1 MKKKKLLFALL
12 ATVFLT
18 PMSKAA
24 FWNWT
29 HVYVRNNTN
38 CEFVRGKTTI
48 ISQNYPRTSI
58 IHKSTSKDKIDIKP
72 HSRQWIFSIPRRH
85 SGAGVNFAILLGQG
99 PVMVTN
105 VITNLIQESSKKY
118 QKPKA
123 IVRSSIYLK
132 SKPRIHI
139 GVNLESR
146 ARKSSAGQFS
156 YIFYQ
161 SKAQFPPPLGKKFK
175 VSYKWYGRFGQI
187 YKNLFITI
195 DPVDPNVC
203 KKKESK

>member
-1 MKKKKLLFALL
+1 MKKNKLLFALL

-38 CEFVRGKTTI
+38 CEFVRGQT
-48 ISQNYPRTSI
+48 TSI
-58 IHKSTSKDKIDIKP
+58 SYNHPNSWIMRRAISKDKIDIKP
-72 HSRQWIFSIPRRH
+72 HSRKWVFSIPRRH
-85 SGAGVNFAILLGQG
+85 SGAGANFAMLFG
-99 PVMVTN
+99 PGIATGF
-105 VITNLIQESSKKY
+105 ITSLAMETGKKRL
-118 QKPKA
+118 KPRA
-123 IVRSSIYLK
+123 TVRSSIYLK

-146 ARKSSAGQFS
+146 ARKGSAGQFS

-175 VSYKWYGRFGQI
+175 VSYKWYGRLCQI

-203 KKKESK
+203 KKK

>member
-18 PMSKAA
+18 PTAKAA

-29 HVYVRNNTN
+29 HVYVRNNTD

-48 ISQNYPRTSI
+48 ISQNYPRTSN

-72 HSRQWIFSIPRRH
+72 HSRQWVFSIPRRH
-85 SGAGVNFAILLGQG
+85 SGAGVNFAILFGQG
-99 PVMVTN
+99 PVVFAS
-105 VITNLIQESSKKY
+105 VITSLIQESSKKY

-123 IVRSSIYLK
+123 TVSSSIYLK
-132 SKPRIHI
+132 SDPRVRI
-139 GVNLESR
+139 GVSLQSK
-146 ARKSSAGQFS
+146 AKKGSAGQFS
-156 YIFYQ
+156 YISYQ
-161 SKAQFPPPLGKKFK
+161 SKDLFSGFLGKKFK
-175 VSYKWYGRFGQI
+175 VSYKWHGRLGQI

-203 KKKESK
+203 KKK